1 MVTMIHD
8 DPWWS
13 MMIMVPIVLQNLHYR
28 YHECSMIPW
37 STKVTNLL
45 WSMIIIAIC
54 SSELWSSELF
64 PSAVAI
70 PKCWKPPDVFE
81 VSSVNHRTAH
91 GCNVCKWMSPGFEA
105 PKIAGNTCSIHI
117 YIEIHIYIYIYIE
130 IHIYTYIYRYTYI
143 YIIYIYIYI
152 FVSETRF
159 HMTLGF
165 SRPVAKRMPGAGP
178 KRCKSWGSCEIS
190 GAKPTLWLTDP
201 WRWTGSRCT
210 GHFMCRFWGGWRVW
224 TDSFRMDVLVGYS
237 YGHKNQLCVLTKP
250 HLYRMYNPIYNQL

>member
-1 MVTMIHD
+1 MVLVQNGNY
-8 DPWWS
+8 DPRWS

-117 YIEIHIYIYIYIE
+117 YIYRDTYIYIYIYIYIE
-130 IHIYTYIYRYTYI
+130 IHIYTYIYIDTHIYI
-143 YIIYIYIYI
+143 YIIYI
-152 FVSETRF
+152 
-159 HMTLGF
+159 
-165 SRPVAKRMPGAGP
+165 
-178 KRCKSWGSCEIS
+178 
-190 GAKPTLWLTDP
+190 
-201 WRWTGSRCT
+201 
-210 GHFMCRFWGGWRVW
+210 
-224 TDSFRMDVLVGYS
+224 
-237 YGHKNQLCVLTKP
+237 
-250 HLYRMYNPIYNQL
+250 